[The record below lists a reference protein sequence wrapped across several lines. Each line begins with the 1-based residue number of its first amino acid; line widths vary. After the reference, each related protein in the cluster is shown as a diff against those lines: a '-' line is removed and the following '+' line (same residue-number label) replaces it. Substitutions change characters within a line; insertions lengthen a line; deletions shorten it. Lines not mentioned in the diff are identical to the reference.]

1 MSAASAARR
10 GVLDQGPI
18 LPAADSQHS
27 PDMSNRR
34 LLVAVVDD
42 EEPIRKALRRLLLSA
57 GIDVETF
64 ASGNEFFES
73 VKVQRPDCA
82 VLDLR
87 LPGLTGL
94 DVLERLVAAGIH
106 LPAVIVTGHD
116 QPGTAERAL
125 AAGAYA
131 YLRKPLND
139 QTLLDTIIAAVR
151 EAELSHGGR
160 KLP

>member
-1 MSAASAARR
+1 
-10 GVLDQGPI
+10 
-18 LPAADSQHS
+18 
-27 PDMSNRR
+27 
-34 LLVAVVDD
+34 
-42 EEPIRKALRRLLLSA
+42 
-57 GIDVETF
+57 
-64 ASGNEFFES
+64 
-73 VKVQRPDCA
+73 
-82 VLDLR
+82 
-87 LPGLTGL
+87 
-94 DVLERLVAAGIH
+94 
-106 LPAVIVTGHD
+106 VTGHD